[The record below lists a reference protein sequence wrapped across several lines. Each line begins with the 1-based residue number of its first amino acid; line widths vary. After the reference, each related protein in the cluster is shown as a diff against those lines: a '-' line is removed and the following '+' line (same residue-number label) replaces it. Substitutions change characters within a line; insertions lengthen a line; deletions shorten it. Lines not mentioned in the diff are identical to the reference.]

1 MTNASTVAD
10 LKRVQRGLIQR
21 APKWDALTSNMQNA
35 AAEALRQI
43 NSVSQAMGSFLY
55 LANPIDMGTMEN
67 VAFSRATIS
76 GLPIGAIASPTG
88 PIMHGFFWFQAIF
101 IAKYGHEQNPYK
113 IVESRLPVGSGPSSF
128 DDLRLPS
135 KSTQHLSMEFERLI
149 KIIESEK
156 AELSTVDADKAIS
169 AMLLAPI
176 LFPPLAIPSVE
187 EIEVRIEWCE
197 WQVQMRNIAESLYLE
212 DLEAKIY
219 ENPKASNLDV
229 LFKRL
234 GDLIMSSYN
243 YRIKLENIP
252 EFADLAGLRRGLD
265 KRTITRG
272 NFEKGLPAYEIP
284 VSFNFPPLVNTYLK
298 AHGFEETQKIY
309 LNSNRMTF
317 AQANL

>member
-43 NSVSQAMGSFLY
+43 KSVSQAMGSFLY

-101 IAKYGHEQNPYK
+101 IAKYGPEQNPYK

-135 KSTQHLSMEFERLI
+135 KSTQQSCWLELCTCDRLDWGYDPI
-149 KIIESEK
+149 DCHYPGGTGHHSRRRNYTGFDWHGHSWPGHI
-156 AELSTVDADKAIS
+156 VDQRH
-169 AMLLAPI
+169 
-176 LFPPLAIPSVE
+176 V
-187 EIEVRIEWCE
+187 
-197 WQVQMRNIAESLYLE
+197 
-212 DLEAKIY
+212 
-219 ENPKASNLDV
+219 
-229 LFKRL
+229 
-234 GDLIMSSYN
+234 
-243 YRIKLENIP
+243 
-252 EFADLAGLRRGLD
+252 
-265 KRTITRG
+265 
-272 NFEKGLPAYEIP
+272 
-284 VSFNFPPLVNTYLK
+284 
-298 AHGFEETQKIY
+298 
-309 LNSNRMTF
+309 
-317 AQANL
+317 